1 LFTHFFMRRRVPL
14 LLFLLLNEGGRL
26 KNIKIIIIILTI
38 MKRITSLLFT

>member
-26 KNIKIIIIILTI
+26 KNIKIIIILTI

>member
-1 LFTHFFMRRRVPL
+1 LFTHSFMRQRVPL

-26 KNIKIIIIILTI
+26 KNIKIIIILTI